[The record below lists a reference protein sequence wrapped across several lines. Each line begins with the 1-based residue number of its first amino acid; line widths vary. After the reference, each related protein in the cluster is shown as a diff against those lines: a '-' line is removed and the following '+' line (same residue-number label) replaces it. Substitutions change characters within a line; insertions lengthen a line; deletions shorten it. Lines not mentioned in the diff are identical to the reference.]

1 MVNECRARLEISAK
15 DQVDRARLIAVS
27 APHAGDRLKA
37 VPISA
42 FGLRL
47 DDDSIRIAV
56 GLRLGL
62 PLCSSHSCPC
72 GEQVD
77 SRGPTEYMV
86 SAVGQ
91 VQVDQPAISC

>member
-1 MVNECRARLEISAK
+1 MVQECRTRLEVSAK
-15 DQVDRARLIAVS
+15 DQVDRTRLIAVS
-27 APHAGDRLKA
+27 APHAGDWLKA
-37 VPISA
+37 MPISA

-62 PLCSSHSCPC
+62 PLCSSHTCPC

-77 SRGPTEYMV
+77 SRGIH
-86 SAVGQ
+86 GLR
-91 VQVDQPAISC
+91 